1 MFLNKACL
9 AICSIYIQVVF
20 AILNP
25 NLNPLESNVRSFWL
39 VVSFFCFFL
48 VTERVYPEEEP
59 AVPVKDRLY
68 YMKLPDP
75 FHINLEEGHI
85 MRVRVSL
92 SSYNKDLI
100 DDIKFKKKLYI
111 PLRHHLHKYFS
122 KHAKYEQ
129 ARTSLGK
136 QQLAEGA
143 LVVVRDYLKVPED
156 QKGIEEV
163 FFEEIMVQ

>member
-1 MFLNKACL
+1 MRIVLL
-9 AICSIYIQVVF
+9 LI
-20 AILNP
+20 
-25 NLNPLESNVRSFWL
+25 SFCWLL
-39 VVSFFCFFL
+39 VVN
-48 VTERVYPEEEP
+48 TNIHAEETD
-59 AVPVKDRLY
+59 APVKDRLY

-75 FHINLEEGHI
+75 FHINLEDGHI

-100 DDIKFKKKLYI
+100 DDIKFRKKLYI

-122 KHAKYEQ
+122 KNAKYEQ
-129 ARTSLGK
+129 ARTSIGK
-136 QQLAEGA
+136 QHLAEGA
-143 LVVVRDYLKVPED
+143 LQVVRDYLKVPED